1 MIGKYIK
8 RKIFLKASK
17 KLKKLS
23 DKFLKKA
30 LKINDE
36 IASFETRE
44 WTSAHADIQH
54 INEKVLKNDGKKR
67 VLVLELN
74 DFHGAVYPNFV
85 IYFNKLGYEVD
96 LLQTFGNNVK
106 MECMC
111 RVPKSIFRMY
121 TGIVFDIYKFL
132 NRE

>member
-44 WTSAHADIQH
+44 CKRAHADIQDMS
-54 INEKVLKNDGKKR
+54 EKMLKN
-67 VLVLELN
+67 N
-74 DFHGAVYPNFV
+74 
-85 IYFNKLGYEVD
+85 
-96 LLQTFGNNVK
+96 
-106 MECMC
+106 
-111 RVPKSIFRMY
+111 
-121 TGIVFDIYKFL
+121 
-132 NRE
+132 